1 MLNIKNTFKALSWVN
16 LICGILFLIASVV
29 FLVQGIRL
37 IDFERERGIMQV
49 VNATAMFPLAVFA
62 FILTPLG
69 FRVLKNKSA
78 IPTYVIGICVLVIAI
93 IDMLFLNIMNHR
105 SYNFIST
112 TICAVAVV
120 VYFIICVFYLI
131 AVHKYKKCVKISDK
145 NRR

>member
-1 MLNIKNTFKALSWVN
+1 MLNIKNTIKALSRIN
-16 LICGILFLIASVV
+16 LICGILILIASVV

-37 IDFERERGIMQV
+37 IDYERERAIMQT
-49 VNATAMFPLAVFA
+49 VNAMAMFPLAVFA
-62 FILTPLG
+62 FILAPLG

-78 IPTYVIGICVLVIAI
+78 IPAYVIGICVLVIAI

-112 TICAVAVV
+112 TICAIAVV

-131 AVHKYKKCVKISDK
+131 AVHKCKKCNK
-145 NRR
+145 NI